1 MKINWQQETEDA
13 IARLQRMV
21 RFNTV
26 NPPGNELELAQAL
39 AAEASSEGIESEV
52 LVSGE
57 GRGNLVLRLRG
68 DGSERPL
75 LLLSHLD
82 VVPVEP
88 EEWTYPPFAGT
99 RAQGFVWGRGA
110 IDSKLTGALH
120 MQVLLMAHRLR
131 LPLKRDI
138 VFVAAADEEYGGHY
152 GIEWLVREHR
162 ELFDAE
168 YGLNEA
174 GGFAVQ
180 VGGQSLFTVQVGE
193 KGAANLDL
201 VASGQP
207 GHSSVPHDDNA
218 VFHLAEVLARMAGKK
233 MPHRPP
239 ASVRAF
245 FARAAQAQGDAVVA
259 GDLQALL
266 DAETCDEALARLPI
280 NEATRRMFDAMLR
293 NTCAPTIVEAGL
305 KRNVIPSQARVQLS
319 GRPLPGVDKDEFI
332 TEVEGLAG
340 LDVEYAMGDFRSGV
354 EFDHDTPLFV
364 ALEKALRRFETSSV
378 AVPYMQ
384 TGGTDA
390 RFLKDTGMVVYGFVP
405 MRYEHGLDFFDL
417 CHGHDERVSEANIGF
432 GLQVIFDA
440 IAQLNGIDIEGIQ

>member
-1 MKINWQQETEDA
+1 MNIDWQQEKEQA
-13 IARLQRMV
+13 IARLQRML
-21 RFNTV
+21 RFETV
-26 NPPGNELELAQAL
+26 NPPGGELALVRAL
-39 AAEASSEGIESEV
+39 AAEAESVGIHAEV
-52 LVSGE
+52 LVAGE
-57 GRGNLVLRLRG
+57 GRGNLLLRLRG

-82 VVPVEP
+82 VVPAEP
-88 EEWTYPPFAGT
+88 DKWSYPPFAGT
-99 RAQGFVWGRGA
+99 RAEGFVWGRGA

-120 MQVLLMAHRLR
+120 MQLLFMAQQLA

-138 VFVAAADEEYGGHY
+138 VLIAAADEEYGGHF
-152 GIEWLVREHR
+152 GVEWLLSEHP

-180 VGGQSLFTVQVGE
+180 VGGKLLYTIQVGE

-201 VASGQP
+201 VANGQP

-218 VFHLAEVLARMAGKK
+218 VFHLAKVLARMAGKK

-245 FARAAQAQGDAVVA
+245 FARAAQAQDDVQVA
-259 GDLQALL
+259 EDLRALL
-266 DAETCDEALARLPI
+266 DAEMCDAALARLPV
-280 NEATRRMFDAMLR
+280 NSATRRMFDAMLR
-293 NTCAPTIVEAGL
+293 NTCAPTMVEAGL
-305 KRNVIPSQARVQLS
+305 KRNVIPSRATAQLS
-319 GRPLPGVDKDEFI
+319 GRPLPGVGESEFVA
-332 TEVEGLAG
+332 EVEMMAG
-340 LDVEYAMGDFRSGV
+340 KGVVYAMGDFRSGV
-354 EFDHDTPLFV
+354 EFAHDTPLFS
-364 ALEKALRRFETSSV
+364 ALEGALRRFEPQGV

-390 RFLKDTGMVVYGFVP
+390 RFLVNTDMTVYGFVP
-405 MRYEHGLDFFDL
+405 MRYEDGLDFFEL

-432 GLQVIFDA
+432 GLQVLFDA
-440 IAQLNGIDIEGIQ
+440 IARLNAIDIEGV

>member
-1 MKINWQQETEDA
+1 MKINWQQEQEGA
-13 IARLQRMV
+13 IARLQRML
-21 RFNTV
+21 RFDTV
-26 NPPGNELELAQAL
+26 NPPGSELQLAQAL
-39 AAEASSEGIESEV
+39 AAEASTEGIESEV

-88 EEWTYPPFAGT
+88 DKWTYPPFAGT

-120 MQVLLMAHRLR
+120 MQVLLMARRLG
-131 LPLKRDI
+131 LSLKRDI
-138 VFVAAADEEYGGHY
+138 VLVAAADEEYGGHY
-152 GIEWLVREHR
+152 GVEWLVREHP

-168 YGLNEA
+168 YALNEA

-180 VGGQSLFTVQVGE
+180 VAGKSLYTVQVGE

-218 VFHLAEVLARMAGKK
+218 VFHLAKVLTRMAGKK

-245 FARAAQAQGDAVVA
+245 FARAAQAQDDAQVA
-259 GDLQALL
+259 GDLLALL
-266 DAETCDEALARLPI
+266 DAETCDDALTRLPV
-280 NEATRRMFDAMLR
+280 NEATRRMFDAMVR

-305 KRNVIPSQARVQLS
+305 KRNVIPSQARAQLS
-319 GRPLPGVDKDEFI
+319 GRPLPAVGESEFVA
-332 TEVEGLAG
+332 EVEALAG
-340 LDVEYAMGDFRSGV
+340 AGVEYAMGDFRSGV
-354 EFDHDTPLFV
+354 EFDHDTPLFA
-364 ALEKALRRFETSSV
+364 ALENALRRFEPESV

-390 RFLKDTGMVVYGFVP
+390 RFLIDSGMIVYGFVP
-405 MRYEHGLDFFDL
+405 MRYEEGLDFFDL
-417 CHGHDERVSEANIGF
+417 CHGHDERVSEANVAF
-432 GLQVIFDA
+432 GLQVLFDA
-440 IAQLNGIDIEGIQ
+440 IARLNGIDIEGV

>member
-1 MKINWQQETEDA
+1 MKINWHREKEQA
-13 IARLQRMV
+13 IARLQRML
-21 RFNTV
+21 RFTTV
-26 NPPGNELELAQAL
+26 NPPGDELELARAL
-39 AAEASSEGIESEV
+39 AAEAEAVGIESKV
-52 LVSGE
+52 LVSGA

-88 EEWTYPPFAGT
+88 EKWSYPPFAGT
-99 RAQGFVWGRGA
+99 RAEGFVWGRGA

-120 MQVLLMAHRLR
+120 MQVLLMAQQW
-131 LPLKRDI
+131 PLKRDI
-138 VFVAAADEEYGGHY
+138 VLIAAADEEYGGHF
-152 GIEWLVREHR
+152 GIEWLLREHH
-162 ELFDAE
+162 EYFDAE

-180 VGGQSLFTVQVGE
+180 VGGKSLYTIHVGE
-193 KGAANLDL
+193 NGAANLDL

-218 VFHLAEVLARMAGKK
+218 VFHLARVLARMAGEK

-245 FARAAQAQGDAVVA
+245 FARAAQAQSDAA
-259 GDLQALL
+259 LAADLRALL
-266 DAETCDEALARLPI
+266 DASGCDAALARLPV
-280 NEATRRMFDAMLR
+280 NTATRQMFDAMLR
-293 NTCAPTIVEAGL
+293 NTCAPTILEAGL
-305 KRNVIPSQARVQLS
+305 KRNVIPSQATAQLS
-319 GRPLPGVDKDEFI
+319 GRPLPGVSESEFVA
-332 TEVEGLAG
+332 EVELLAG
-340 LDVEYAMGDFRSGV
+340 REIAYAMGSFRPGV
-354 EFDHDTPLFV
+354 EFAHETPLFA
-364 ALEKALRRFETSSV
+364 ALEDALHHFEPQGV

-390 RFLKDTGMVVYGFVP
+390 RFLVDTGMTVYGFVP
-405 MRYEHGLDFFDL
+405 MRYEEGLDFFQL

-432 GLQVIFDA
+432 GLQVLFA
-440 IAQLNGIDIEGIQ
+440 AVARLNDMDIEGV

>member
-1 MKINWQQETEDA
+1 MKINWHREKEQA
-13 IARLQRMV
+13 IARLQRML
-21 RFNTV
+21 RFATV
-26 NPPGNELELAQAL
+26 NPPGDELELARAL
-39 AAEASSEGIESEV
+39 AAEAAAVGIESKV
-52 LVSGE
+52 LVSDE

-88 EEWTYPPFAGT
+88 DKWSYPPFAGT
-99 RAQGFVWGRGA
+99 RAEGFVWGRGA

-120 MQVLLMAHRLR
+120 MQVLLMAQQ

-138 VFVAAADEEYGGHY
+138 VLIAAADEEYGGHF
-152 GIEWLVREHR
+152 GVEWLLREHP
-162 ELFDAE
+162 EYFDAE

-180 VGGQSLFTVQVGE
+180 VGGKSLYTIQVGE

-218 VFHLAEVLARMAGKK
+218 VFHLARVLARMAGEK

-245 FARAAQAQGDAVVA
+245 FARAAQAQSDAA
-259 GDLQALL
+259 LAADLRALL
-266 DAETCDEALARLPI
+266 DAPSCDDALARLPV
-280 NEATRRMFDAMLR
+280 NAATRHMFDAMLR
-293 NTCAPTIVEAGL
+293 NTCAPTILEAGL
-305 KRNVIPSQARVQLS
+305 KRNVIPSQATAQLS
-319 GRPLPGVDKDEFI
+319 GRPLPGVSESEFVA
-332 TEVEGLAG
+332 EVEVLAG
-340 LDVEYAMGDFRSGV
+340 KGVAYAMDSFRSGV
-354 EFDHDTPLFV
+354 EFAHDTPLFA
-364 ALEKALRRFETSSV
+364 ALEDALHHFEPQGV

-390 RFLKDTGMVVYGFVP
+390 RFLVDTGMTVYGFVP
-405 MRYEHGLDFFDL
+405 MRYEEGLDFFQL

-432 GLQVIFDA
+432 GLQVLFA
-440 IAQLNGIDIEGIQ
+440 AVARLNDMDIEGV